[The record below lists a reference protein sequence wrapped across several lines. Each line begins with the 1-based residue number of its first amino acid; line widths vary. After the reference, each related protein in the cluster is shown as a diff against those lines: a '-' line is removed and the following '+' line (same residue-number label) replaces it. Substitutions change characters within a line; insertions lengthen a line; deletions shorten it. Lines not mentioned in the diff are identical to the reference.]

1 VQRIVVRWTPGLT
14 NLLHFY
20 TTDRPIPKV
29 SITPPP
35 KNDRGLV
42 HSLKPLQSLMAWI
55 SQAHDVSKCLVQD
68 ARSPLLS

>member
-1 VQRIVVRWTPGLT
+1 LT

-42 HSLKPLQSLMAWI
+42 HSLKPLQSLMA
-55 SQAHDVSKCLVQD
+55 
-68 ARSPLLS
+68 

>member
-1 VQRIVVRWTPGLT
+1 LPYEAFSEYNPLFRVQRIVVRWTPGLT

-35 KNDRGLV
+35 ENDRVLAQ
-42 HSLKPLQSLMAWI
+42 SLQPLQRLMA
-55 SQAHDVSKCLVQD
+55 
-68 ARSPLLS
+68 